1 MGRHSLSNG
10 TRERY
15 RGCTRC
21 VCRSRD
27 DRIASLLERN
37 YRRTVMLTLPS
48 MTSIRINTQNRA
60 DSESHSRVD
69 SDHFRQRKQV
79 SFCGNQVS
87 PRFGSRGKGLSV
99 RCPLDSSQGAG
110 LNVSNGVHRCVLRQA
125 CVARTVVLTRV
136 PCACAHDLCPGRH
149 SKHLQHEACMHNR
162 KKWPDLECMRRA
174 LLVVSSCE
182 CARVPRALLDV
193 STFCVRL

>member
-1 MGRHSLSNG
+1 M
-10 TRERY
+10 
-15 RGCTRC
+15 
-21 VCRSRD
+21 CRSRD
-27 DRIASLLERN
+27 DRIASLIERN

-79 SFCGNQVS
+79 LSFCGSQVS
-87 PRFGSRGKGLSV
+87 PRFESRGKGLSVRCPLDSGQGARVRLSGVPSIRVKGQGSVCQVSPRFESRGKGPTV

-149 SKHLQHEACMHNR
+149 SKHLQHEACKHNR
-162 KKWPDLECMRRA
+162 KKWPDLECM
-174 LLVVSSCE
+174 
-182 CARVPRALLDV
+182 
-193 STFCVRL
+193 

>member
-27 DRIASLLERN
+27 DRIVSLLERN

-87 PRFGSRGKGLSV
+87 PRFGSRGKGPSV
-99 RCPLDSSQGAG
+99 RCPLDSGQGARVC
-110 LNVSNGVHRCVLRQA
+110 LSGVPSI
-125 CVARTVVLTRV
+125 RV
-136 PCACAHDLCPGRH
+136 KGQGSDCQMSPRFESGGRFECFKRGSSLCSSTGMRGTHGCAHTC
-149 SKHLQHEACMHNR
+149 SM
-162 KKWPDLECMRRA
+162 CMRA
-174 LLVVSSCE
+174 
-182 CARVPRALLDV
+182 
-193 STFCVRL
+193 